1 VPERIAIA
9 LDDHRLRP
17 DRFRQ
22 PPPYRPLSR
31 RDGGDA
37 ARGRGRSLDA
47 LIAETVPGSIR
58 QDRALD
64 WAPMSEAELLAH
76 MREIA
81 AKNRPMVQMIGQGYY
96 GTHTPPA
103 IQRNV
108 LENPAWYT
116 AYTPYQPEIAQGGW
130 RRC

>member
-1 VPERIAIA
+1 LPWTTTDYDPTDFANRRHIGPSPAEMEEM
-9 LDDHRLRP
+9 LRAVRA
-17 DRFRQ
+17 D
-22 PPPYRPLSR
+22 
-31 RDGGDA
+31 
-37 ARGRGRSLDA
+37 SLDA

-64 WAPMSEAELLAH
+64 WAPMAESELLAH

-103 IQRNV
+103 SSATCWRTR
-108 LENPAWYT
+108 PG
-116 AYTPYQPEIAQGGW
+116 TPPTRPTSLRSRKGGS